1 MSFQFFVKNIK
12 ISKQI
17 LTKRKKNSII
27 EQKFETKI
35 EKNGVKFMK
44 TNLSSLMNVVAEEE
58 RKFSEYGCNV
68 NEYAYNTSIQELD
81 GKVNVIEDYTEDF
94 KKTFEEYK
102 NTQIKITKIKSIIYE
117 KNNTFK
123 LPDGRTIQEAI
134 VDNTNLRKMKSLY
147 SSLLNKR
154 NSKRRVTE
162 VNNSYFECKTLNYD
176 IEKIKNENEL
186 IEKKIQDTD
195 FEISKLNSIEFEVNI

>member
-1 MSFQFFVKNIK
+1 MKKYIDKKKNK
-12 ISKQI
+12 YYNQ
-17 LTKRKKNSII
+17 TKVRKKN
-27 EQKFETKI
+27 E
-35 EKNGVKFMK
+35 VKCMK

-58 RKFSEYGCNV
+58 RKFAEYGCNV

-81 GKVNVIEDYTEDF
+81 GKVNVIEDYTEDY
-94 KKTFEEYK
+94 KRTFEEYK
-102 NTQIKITKIKSIIYE
+102 NTQVKITKIKSIIYE

-154 NSKRRVTE
+154 ASKRRVTE

>member
-1 MSFQFFVKNIK
+1 
-12 ISKQI
+12 
-17 LTKRKKNSII
+17 
-27 EQKFETKI
+27 
-35 EKNGVKFMK
+35 MK

-94 KKTFEEYK
+94 EKTFEEYK
-102 NTQIKITKIKSIIYE
+102 DTQVKITKIKSIIYE

-186 IEKKIQDTD
+186 IEKKIQETD